1 MLPAPVL
8 GFTLGVLF
16 AWMARHEIA
25 RAAPTALAS
34 RSLSIVALYAVLVF
48 GPACAYFLV
57 LEPDWAG
64 AYLFDAGRRARLV
77 SVAGTLL
84 ALVSVPLGFLVAAP
98 AARAQRTVS
107 VLRLGA
113 VAALSTLALTLAL
126 FPRLSVRA
134 TYAEFHG
141 DFGTEPVAHT
151 TLGWGLFW
159 VFLVVAGAT
168 AYVASVL
175 GRSAH

>member
-1 MLPAPVL
+1 MLPAPLL

-16 AWMARHEIA
+16 AWTARHEMA
-25 RAAPTALAS
+25 RAAPAALAS
-34 RSLSIVALYAVLVF
+34 RSLSIVALYAVLIF

-84 ALVSVPLGFLVAAP
+84 ALVSVPLGFVIAAP
-98 AARAQRTVS
+98 AARAQRTAS
-107 VLRLGA
+107 VVRLGA
-113 VAALSTLALTLAL
+113 VTALATIALTLAL
-126 FPRLSVRA
+126 FPRLSVRG

-141 DFGTEPVAHT
+141 DFGTEPVAHSA
-151 TLGWGLFW
+151 LGWGLFW
-159 VFLVVAGAT
+159 VSIVVLGST
-168 AYVASVL
+168 AYVASAL
-175 GRSAH
+175 NRS

>member
-1 MLPAPVL
+1 MLPAPLL

-25 RAAPTALAS
+25 RAQPAALAS
-34 RSLSIVALYAVLVF
+34 RSLSIVSLYAVLMF
-48 GPACAYFLV
+48 APACAYFLV

-84 ALVSVPLGFLVAAP
+84 ALVSVPVGFLIAAP
-98 AARAQRTVS
+98 GARAQRTLS
-107 VLRLGA
+107 VVRLGA
-113 VAALSTLALTLAL
+113 VAALGTLALTLAL

-134 TYAEFHG
+134 TYAEYHG
-141 DFGTEPVAHT
+141 DFGTESVAQS
-151 TLGWGLFW
+151 TLGWGLLW
-159 VFLVVAGAT
+159 VGLILTGST
-168 AYVASVL
+168 AYVAAVL
-175 GRSAH
+175 RGGRA

>member
-1 MLPAPVL
+1 MLPAPLL
-8 GFTLGVLF
+8 GFALGVLF
-16 AWMARHEIA
+16 AWLARHEIA
-25 RAAPTALAS
+25 RAAPTSLAS

-84 ALVSVPLGFLVAAP
+84 ALVSVPLGFLAAAP
-98 AARAQRTVS
+98 AARAQRAAG

-113 VAALSTLALTLAL
+113 VAGLSTLALTLAL
-126 FPRLSVRA
+126 FPRLSIRA
-134 TYAEFHG
+134 TYAEYHG

-159 VFLVVAGAT
+159 VCLVVAGAT
-168 AYVASVL
+168 AYVASIV
-175 GRSAH
+175 GRPVR

>member
-1 MLPAPVL
+1 
-8 GFTLGVLF
+8 
-16 AWMARHEIA
+16 MARHEIA
-25 RAAPTALAS
+25 RTAPAALAS

-84 ALVSVPLGFLVAAP
+84 ALVSVPVGFLVAAP
-98 AARAQRTVS
+98 AARAQHTVG
-107 VLRLGA
+107 VARLGA
-113 VAALSTLALTLAL
+113 VAALATVALTLAL

-141 DFGTEPVAHT
+141 DFGTEPVARS
-151 TLGWGLFW
+151 TLGWGLLW
-159 VFLVVAGAT
+159 VSFVLGGAT
-168 AYVASVL
+168 AFVASVL
-175 GRSAH
+175 RGSPSAVSHK